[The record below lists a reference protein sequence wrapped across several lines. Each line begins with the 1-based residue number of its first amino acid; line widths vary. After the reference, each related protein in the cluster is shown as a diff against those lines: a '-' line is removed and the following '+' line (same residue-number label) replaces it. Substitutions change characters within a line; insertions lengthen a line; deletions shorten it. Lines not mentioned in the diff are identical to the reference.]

1 MSPQAAQPFHYHV
14 PWKSSSQHLGGHRG
28 NQRGLGFDFRGNLPL
43 VDHPDARRIDI
54 RQTVRD
60 PYEQVQVRL
69 FNQDNTTPLFAVCDL
84 SASMQYRGRRR
95 KLDQAIAIAASV
107 ARSATDNGDLFGLV
121 GYDRHVAEDFSLPL
135 GSSFH
140 NAAEL
145 LTALAEQ
152 EILAPA
158 GEGILEVPQY
168 LSQSRALVFWI
179 SDFHMPLT
187 LIEQAMNMLSQHQVI
202 PVVLWDEQEY
212 RRLPRFG
219 FGTLI
224 DPETGRDRTV
234 FFRDTLRS
242 RFIAAFEKRRQDLQD
257 LFLRF
262 DSPGLFLHG
271 EYHADA
277 VTHYFDQYL
286 AS

>member
-1 MSPQAAQPFHYHV
+1 MSLHAAQPFHYHV
-14 PWKSSSQHLGGHRG
+14 PWKSSSLHLGGHRG
-28 NQRGLGFDFRGNLPL
+28 DQRGLGFDFRGNLPL

-60 PYEQVQVRL
+60 PYEQIQVRL

-95 KLDQAIAIAASV
+95 KLDQALAIAASV
-107 ARSATDNGDLFGLV
+107 ARSAIDTGDLFGMV
-121 GYDRHVAEDFSLPL
+121 AYDRHVAEDFSLPL

-140 NAAEL
+140 STAEL
-145 LTALAEQ
+145 LTALAER
-152 EILAPA
+152 ETLAPA
-158 GEGILEVPQY
+158 GDGILEVPQY

-187 LIEQAMNMLSQHQVI
+187 LVEQAMNMLSQHQVV
-202 PVVLWDEQEY
+202 PVVLWDDQEY

-219 FGTLI
+219 FSTLI

-234 FFRDTLRS
+234 FFRDALRS
-242 RFIAAFEKRRQDLQD
+242 RFIAAFEQRRQDLQD

>member
-1 MSPQAAQPFHYHV
+1 
-14 PWKSSSQHLGGHRG
+14 
-28 NQRGLGFDFRGNLPL
+28 
-43 VDHPDARRIDI
+43 
-54 RQTVRD
+54 
-60 PYEQVQVRL
+60 
-69 FNQDNTTPLFAVCDL
+69 
-84 SASMQYRGRRR
+84 MQYRGRRR

-107 ARSATDNGDLFGLV
+107 ARSAVDTGDPFGLV
-121 GYDRHVAEDFSLPL
+121 AYDRHVAEDFSLPL

-145 LTALAEQ
+145 LTALGER
-152 EILAPA
+152 ETLAPA

-168 LSQSRALVFWI
+168 LSQSHALVFWI
-179 SDFHMPLT
+179 SDFHMPLA
-187 LIEQAMNMLSQHQVI
+187 LVEQAMNMLSQHQVI
-202 PVVLWDEQEY
+202 PIILWDEQEY

-242 RFIAAFEKRRQDLQD
+242 RFIAAFEQRRQDLQD

-277 VTHYFDQYL
+277 ITYYFDQYL
-286 AS
+286 AR

>member
-1 MSPQAAQPFHYHV
+1 MSLQAAQPFHYHV
-14 PWKSSSQHLGGHRG
+14 PWKSSSQHLGEHHG

-43 VDHPDARRIDI
+43 VDHPDARRIDL
-54 RQTVRD
+54 RQTLRD

-84 SASMQYRGRRR
+84 SASMQYHGRRR
-95 KLDQAIAIAASV
+95 KLDQAVTIAASV
-107 ARSATDNGDLFGLV
+107 ARSATESGDLFGLV
-121 GYDRHVAEDFSLPL
+121 SYDRHVTENFSLPL

-140 NAAEL
+140 NAVEL
-145 LTALAEQ
+145 LAALAEQ
-152 EILAPA
+152 DSLAPA

-168 LSQSRALVFWI
+168 LSQSRSLVFWI
-179 SDFHMPLT
+179 SDFHMPLV
-187 LIEQAMNMLSQHQVI
+187 LIQQAMNMLSQHQVI

-219 FGTLI
+219 FGSLI
-224 DPETGRDRTV
+224 DLETGHERTV
-234 FFRDTLRS
+234 FFRDILRR
-242 RFIAAFEKRRQDLQD
+242 RFIAAFEQRRQDLQD
-257 LFLRF
+257 LFLSF

-277 VTHYFDQYL
+277 ITHYFDQYL
-286 AS
+286 AP